1 MKIIY
6 GNSYSDE
13 RGTLKFVNDFNMS
26 SVVRMYNIE
35 PRIGVVRAWQG
46 HKFETKW
53 FYVIKG
59 SFLVKIM
66 NMDSLHVDEYK
77 LNSVEPKVLKIPGG
91 NYNGFEAIET
101 GSILVVFS
109 DFDLQQSK
117 EDDLRVDVDQ
127 YPW

>member
-1 MKIIY
+1 VKVIC
-6 GNSYSDE
+6 GNSHSDE

-35 PRIGVVRAWQG
+35 PRIGAVRAWQG

-66 NMDSLHVDEYK
+66 NMDSHHVDIYK
-77 LNSVEPKVLKIPGG
+77 LNSVEPKVLRIPGG

-117 EDDLRVDVDQ
+117 EDDYRVDVDQ